1 MKKRTRKKLRALWG
15 LLLVPVVLTGCRI
28 RTTPMGV
35 FAQILEYAGQNN
47 SQASSSHG
55 HGTYHT
61 ESQPSSTPIPQMDY
75 DSLDAI
81 GEVQTIM
88 VYLVGSDLESD
99 YGNAS
104 LDLDEM
110 ETAGVDTAHNN
121 ILVYAGGASEW
132 QDRGM
137 HRPAVDRHR
146 FRPRGYLSGGK
157 HGGSPDFE
165 QLFKLRF

>member
-1 MKKRTRKKLRALWG
+1 
-15 LLLVPVVLTGCRI
+15 
-28 RTTPMGV
+28 MGV

-47 SQASSSHG
+47 CRHPRLTVMVLTIPNHSRL
-55 HGTYHT
+55 
-61 ESQPSSTPIPQMDY
+61 STPIPQMDY

-110 ETAGVDTAHNN
+110 ERPEWTQRTIIFWSMPVVHPNGRTAACPVTNAP
-121 ILVYAGGASEW
+121 SCC
-132 QDRGM
+132 
-137 HRPAVDRHR
+137 
-146 FRPRGYLSGGK
+146 
-157 HGGSPDFE
+157 
-165 QLFKLRF
+165 

>member
-81 GEVQTIM
+81 GEVQNHH
-88 VYLVGSDLESD
+88 G
-99 YGNAS
+99 
-104 LDLDEM
+104 
-110 ETAGVDTAHNN
+110 
-121 ILVYAGGASEW
+121 
-132 QDRGM
+132 
-137 HRPAVDRHR
+137 
-146 FRPRGYLSGGK
+146 LSGR
-157 HGGSPDFE
+157 
-165 QLFKLRF
+165 LRSGIRLR